1 MSFVDESWY
10 QKPQDIPEQQSA
22 GGVVVRKEDGRVLVA
37 LVQERGHGDFVLPK
51 GRMEPGE
58 TNEQTAI
65 REVEEEAG
73 FEKLTLHS
81 LLGAEERLAFDRKT
95 WKTTHFFLFQT
106 DEIEVEPKD
115 TEHHEVTTWF
125 PVDALPKMFWPE
137 QQKLIEDN
145 LPLIRELFR

>member
-1 MSFVDESWY
+1 MLLYRSNFTFTIRVFTLNRSENVFCRRKLVS
-10 QKPQDIPEQQSA
+10 KPQDIPEQQFA

-58 TNEQTAI
+58 TIEQTAI

-95 WKTTHFFLFQT
+95 WKTTHFFSVS
-106 DEIEVEPKD
+106 D
-115 TEHHEVTTWF
+115 
-125 PVDALPKMFWPE
+125 
-137 QQKLIEDN
+137 
-145 LPLIRELFR
+145 R